1 MRTEFFSKIQ
11 EAIVELDETKLA
23 VLTGEVIEAGID
35 PLEAIENGYMVG
47 LNKVGDLF
55 QAGDYFIPELI
66 KAGEM
71 VGEAVTKVEKLILQ
85 GSITRKGKIVIG
97 TVAGDV
103 HDIGKNLVITWL
115 VSQGFEVVDLGVDC
129 HVDHFID
136 RALEENADIIGASC
150 LLTMT
155 SPELEKLIERMKER
169 GVRER
174 FIVLVG
180 GAAIDKPWAGEI
192 GADGFANDMK
202 DAAEVALSLLAERKE
217 A

>member
-1 MRTEFFSKIQ
+1 MGTEFFSKIQ

-23 VLTGEVIEAGID
+23 ELTGEVIEARID